1 MLKFE
6 SGVKYKIDCKCS
18 SKYHPL
24 PESAYHPEFNKWFDR
39 NYIGSNS
46 KLYRI
51 RFAKNWVAEAYNTQ
65 QKKLDEIDKRIK
77 DQIAGYEIELKYAQS
92 MGHIYQAEIFKN
104 VIHSLK
110 NINTH

>member
-6 SGVKYKIDCKCS
+6 SGVKYKIVVLNIIL
-18 SKYHPL
+18 YLNLNLNLNPHITL
-24 PESAYHPEFNKWFDR
+24 NLI
-39 NYIGSNS
+39 NGLIGSNS

-51 RFAKNWVAEAYNTQ
+51 RFAKSWAAAYNTQ
-65 QKKLDEIDKRIK
+65 QEKLDEIDKRIK